1 MAFNVIG
8 KTMPVGLPGQVAR
21 ESFAVIETHAN
32 DATAPVTAYGVP
44 VALVSG
50 GNGAVRMLTS
60 TDTADD
66 IYGWSV
72 RPDAVQLGGAN
83 PVFGDSGVPSTEQ
96 PIDVLVKGYLNVKVY
111 GSTTPAFGGTVYARI
126 IAGSNGEPVGAT
138 EAAADSTKTVTVAG
152 AIFMGAVD
160 DYDMAQI
167 RVL

>member
-8 KTMPVGLPGQVAR
+8 KHMPVGLPGQVAR

-44 VALVSG
+44 VALAS
-50 GNGAVRMLTS
+50 NGAVRMLTS
-60 TDTADD
+60 TDDEYS

-83 PVFGDSGVPSTEQ
+83 PAFGDSGVPDPDQ
-96 PIDVLVKGYLNVKVY
+96 PIDILVKGYLNVKVY
-111 GSTTPAFGGTVYARI
+111 GSTAPAFGGTVFVRI
-126 IAGSNGEPVGAT
+126 VAGGSGEPVGAT
-138 EAAADSTKTVTVAG
+138 EAASGSNLIAPYNT
-152 AIFMGAVD
+152 IFMGATD